1 MAHAERAPLLG
12 VRARRAHDDDD
23 DRPSASHRAESPER
37 GDGDAIG
44 VDAGRRPRRGTKT
57 RKYRL
62 ALTLSAMSVMLSA
75 MVMSA
80 AVTFVRKAASMAT
93 TTVRTRRVGVAPRA
107 REVLSDEALR
117 AFPWLVEETAA
128 TSGGG
133 GVDLDDVG
141 ALGKRT
147 QARVRVELEDPLEAE
162 LERNAHALDRARTVE
177 DFVAMSVQVDDAHAV
192 GRKPLSE
199 WAHKPGWYEDLQAR
213 GGATGTNLE
222 FGDDAFTVCLYNL
235 HRWSRP
241 IGTSTWAED
250 LSAVLDAKRGVRAA
264 ARENLKG
271 RCVKEVLHTNSR
283 SEQRCLEA
291 DVVIFRGD
299 TMLKPS
305 SSLGVKRRLAKS
317 GARSAAG
324 GGDEADGN
332 ATASARSLLRER
344 SRNAP
349 EAAKSHASNGAVA
362 STHARAKLGDPG
374 EDMFVT
380 HLPQKSRRDQVYM
393 YVSTAAP
400 AAEQAGQ
407 DLRDQMLLSQVD
419 YLATSNSAL
428 ESVWR
433 SPLPTAK
440 FMISSFDAFLRPF
453 RMRVPLI
460 GFGDSAAACK
470 HGRSVGAHILRRIS
484 QKYPVESFGTC
495 MKNYDASWFVPNL
508 GVSASSAETIR
519 TQLQLSKYLFYY
531 VAEEVDCPGHVTE
544 KLWLPLLRG
553 SIPVYFGTKTV
564 DDYLPCPKKDCVLRV
579 KDFDSVDAL
588 VRRMRE
594 IADDQKLYESLTA
607 WRHEVPS
614 NWPERF
620 RTGVARAS
628 LDIQAVVCDVM
639 RDGDAARRRGSQ
651 SNFAAAA
658 PQSAPWLIKSYPNKH
673 MDMDAVIELEKSG
686 ARDDSYCVRQERVSA
701 LGEVFADRVVVER
714 SVSNVTVDAL
724 AATNAST
731 NISPRAAEDED
742 EDEDE
747 DELRLADPSRLYTK
761 VCDYEAAAC
770 GRLRPNPTIS

>member
-12 VRARRAHDDDD
+12 VRARRARDDDD

-37 GDGDAIG
+37 GDSGAIG
-44 VDAGRRPRRGTKT
+44 VDDDRRRSRRGTKT

-62 ALTLSAMSVMLSA
+62 ALTLIAMSVMLSA
-75 MVMSA
+75 MMMSA

-117 AFPWLVEETAA
+117 AFPWLVEETTA
-128 TSGGG
+128 TIWGG
-133 GVDLDDVG
+133 GVDVDDVG
-141 ALGKRT
+141 ALGRRAH
-147 QARVRVELEDPLEAE
+147 ARARVELEDPLEAE

-192 GRKPLSE
+192 GRKPLRE
-199 WAHKPGWYEDLQAR
+199 WAHRPGWYEDLQAR
-213 GGATGTNLE
+213 GSAMGTNLE
-222 FGDDAFTVCLYNL
+222 FGDEAFTVCLYNL

-283 SEQRCLEA
+283 SEERCMEA

-317 GARSAAG
+317 SARSAG
-324 GGDEADGN
+324 SSDKADGN

-344 SRNAP
+344 LRKAP
-349 EAAKSHASNGAVA
+349 EAARRASNGAVA
-362 STHARAKLGDPG
+362 STHAHAKLGNPG
-374 EDMFVT
+374 EDIFVT

-400 AAEQAGQ
+400 AAEQTGQ

-639 RDGDAARRRGSQ
+639 RDGDDARRRGSQ

-658 PQSAPWLIKSYPNKH
+658 PQSAPWLIQSYPNKH

-714 SVSNVTVDAL
+714 PVSNVTVDAL
-724 AATNAST
+724 VAANASTNAST
-731 NISPRAAEDED
+731 NAAEV

-770 GRLRPNPTIS
+770 GRLLPDPTIS